1 MNELITKMENKTNKK
16 ENKTLEEL
24 NGVKELAE
32 LLIEQSKDMLKIFP
46 ITEDYI
52 RGKIDGFNLLK
63 DYIED
68 RIKDNE
74 I

>member
-32 LLIEQSKDMLKIFP
+32 LLIEQSKDLLKIFP
-46 ITEDYI
+46 IAEDYI
-52 RGKIDGFNLLK
+52 KGKIDGFNLLK

-68 RIKDNE
+68 RIKDYE

>member
-1 MNELITKMENKTNKK
+1 MENKTNKK
-16 ENKTLEEL
+16 ENKILEEL
-24 NGVKELAE
+24 NGVKELTE
-32 LLIEQSKDMLKIFP
+32 LLIDQSKDMLKIFP
-46 ITEDYI
+46 IAENYI

-68 RIKDNE
+68 RIKDNK